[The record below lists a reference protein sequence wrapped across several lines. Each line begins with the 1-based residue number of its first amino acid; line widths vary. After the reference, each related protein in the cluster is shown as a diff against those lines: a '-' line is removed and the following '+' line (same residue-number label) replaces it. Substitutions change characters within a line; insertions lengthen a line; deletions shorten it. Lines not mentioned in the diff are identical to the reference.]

1 MQRSCALLKPT
12 SLFQCTR
19 TLKYAKE
26 NNPRFSLNVKKPNLF
41 LCQSCSQSY
50 WITFA
55 EIFQKY
61 SGWGKQLAKKISVQ
75 TLKVLQIFWKSLRY
89 CNGNCW
95 ATFLIGGA
103 TNLLH
108 SQELIY
114 FIYHGLHN
122 QLPSTELRTTSSKTK
137 PGGKQRAG
145 RAARWTCTSPV
156 KWFCGQSGQWE
167 TPKDSFCVSHGI
179 TKPYHT
185 HAHAPWHQG
194 DAHISLTE
202 KASTTWVVCA
212 SPKVMCLKA
221 TARQTDARIR
231 VEPYRLS
238 R

>member
-1 MQRSCALLKPT
+1 MQRSCVLLKFT

-19 TLKYAKE
+19 TLKHTKE

-61 SGWGKQLAKKISVQ
+61 SGWGKQLAIKISVQ
-75 TLKVLQIFWKSLRY
+75 TLKVLQILWKTLRY
-89 CNGNCW
+89 YNGNCW
-95 ATFLIGGA
+95 ATFLIGGD

-108 SQELIY
+108 SQEFIY
-114 FIYHGLHN
+114 FIYQRLHY
-122 QLPSTELRTTSSKTK
+122 QPLSTELKTSSKIK

-145 RAARWTCTSPV
+145 RAASWTWTSPV
-156 KWFCGQSGQWE
+156 KLFCDHPGQRE
-167 TPKDSFCVSHGI
+167 TPKDSFCVCHGI
-179 TKPYHT
+179 TKLYHK
-185 HAHAPWHQG
+185 HAHTYHPDREGFHNMSSLYLSQG
-194 DAHISLTE
+194 HMPETHSQSD
-202 KASTTWVVCA
+202 W
-212 SPKVMCLKA
+212 CLKW
-221 TARQTDARIR
+221 